1 MANVTYP
8 SLYEGFLEGLS
19 SIVGLELGTVLSA
32 GCIIDFDFHGRL
44 FFSTL
49 GPLVALV
56 ILGVTYSLAVSRNR
70 DSQEAIQRVEQK
82 HVSMALLITFLVYS
96 SVSSTV
102 FRMFACEELDDG
114 NYYLRADYDIEC
126 DSRQHRALQLYATV
140 MIFVYPVGIPALYA
154 FLLCANRG
162 AIKDGHRRENGELSI
177 YVEVMADLWKPYT
190 PERFYYEVVEC
201 ARRIALTG
209 IIVFIYPNTAAQV
222 AVTLALAFIFFV
234 VSESMAPYASNADAW
249 MSRVGHIVV
258 FFSMFQALLLKV
270 DVSNERSESQEVFGG
285 VLLAANLCMVV
296 AFIVE
301 ALIVT
306 RFVWKDNFGDSAI
319 RETNH
324 PISRRTD
331 GTRNRIELVEL

>member
-8 SLYEGFLEGLS
+8 SLYEDFLGGLS
-19 SIVGLELGTVLSA
+19 SIVGLELGTILST
-32 GCIIDFDFHGRL
+32 GCVIDFDFHGRL
-44 FFSTL
+44 LFSTL
-49 GPLVALV
+49 GPLMALGIV
-56 ILGVTYSLAVSRNR
+56 GVTCSVAVYRNR
-70 DSQEAIQRVEQK
+70 DSQEAIQRIKQK
-82 HVSMALLITFLVYS
+82 HASMALLITFLVYS

-102 FRMFACEELDDG
+102 FRMFACEGLDDG
-114 NYYLRADYDIEC
+114 NIYLRSDYNIEC
-126 DSRQHRALQLYATV
+126 DSRQHRALQVYAGI

-154 FLLCANRG
+154 FLLFANRG
-162 AIKDGHRRENGELSI
+162 AIKDGHRREHGELSI
-177 YVEVMADLWKPYT
+177 YVEVMSDLWKPYT
-190 PERFYYEVVEC
+190 PECFYYEVVEC

-209 IIVFIYPNTAAQV
+209 IVVFIYPNTAAQV

-285 VLLAANLCMVV
+285 VLLAANLCMVA

-306 RFVWKDNFGDSAI
+306 QFVWKDNFGNTAVLENSY
-319 RETNH
+319 
-324 PISRRTD
+324 PLCRRTNR
-331 GTRNRIELVEL
+331 TRNRVELVEL

>member
-1 MANVTYP
+1 MANITYP
-8 SLYEGFLEGLS
+8 SLYEDFLDGLS
-19 SIVGLELGTVLSA
+19 SIVGLELGTVLST

-44 FFSTL
+44 LFSTL
-49 GPLVALV
+49 GPFMALG
-56 ILGVTYSLAVSRNR
+56 ILGVTCSVAIYRNR
-70 DSQEAIQRVEQK
+70 DSQEAIRRVKQK
-82 HVSMALLITFLVYS
+82 HVSMALLMTFLVYS

-102 FRMFACEELDDG
+102 FMMFACEDLDDG
-114 NYYLRADYDIEC
+114 KNYLRSDYDIEC
-126 DSRQHRALQLYATV
+126 DSRRHRALQVYAAI
-140 MIFVYPVGIPALYA
+140 MIFVYPIGIPALYA
-154 FLLCANRG
+154 FLLLANRG
-162 AIKDGHRRENGELSI
+162 AIKDGHRRKHGELSI

-209 IIVFIYPNTAAQV
+209 ITVFIYPNTAAQV

-234 VSESMAPYASNADAW
+234 VSESMAPYASNVDAW

-258 FFSMFQALLLKV
+258 FFSMFQALLFKV

-285 VLLAANLCMVV
+285 VLLAANLCMMA

-306 RFVWKDNFGDSAI
+306 RFVWKDNFGKSAI
-319 RETNH
+319 LENSH

-331 GTRNRIELVEL
+331 GTRNSVELVEL